1 MAESLRL
8 HRVEPHHRVARV
20 PEALEQ
26 RLKLPRA
33 FHHAAVRR
41 HDLAVSRIERRQ
53 ARRIVVVVGSHE
65 YFLRGQN
72 GLTDS
77 IGFSH
82 RFPLASPSTK
92 VWSVLQPVQMGLRLA
107 EILGAESFG

>member
-33 FHHAAVRR
+33 LHHATVRR
-41 HDLAVSRIERRQ
+41 HDLAVPRIERRQ
-53 ARRIVVVVGSHE
+53 ARRILVVVGSHE
-65 YFLRGQN
+65 YFLRGHN
-72 GLTDS
+72 GFTDS
-77 IGFSH
+77 PGFRH
-82 RFPLASPSTK
+82 RFPLASLSTIDCT
-92 VWSVLQPVQMGLRLA
+92 VFLTYQQGIP
-107 EILGAESFG
+107 